1 MVSAHPHTIDTTR
14 QPPKLG
20 DFFSPYQQQQ
30 QQQQQPTL
38 NNYDISSNNNNGYE
52 NINFIPQGHHRPQS
66 VTNLPLRQ
74 QNQNNALARQS
85 QQQNRR
91 SPLLNA
97 NNNPQFVNP
106 LGRPPPLMS
115 SPDGFLN
122 QENPQLLQNRSNS
135 QNSIP
140 KNPKLYKTELCR
152 SWMDHGRCNYG
163 ERCQYA
169 HGTDEKRQIP
179 RHPKYKTEACSSYHK
194 TGYCPYGPRCH
205 FIHNEDPALLR
216 QLIAQNAA
224 AMGTTIGSEQSSPT
238 LTPTITQRPRN
249 LNLHQTMSAPP
260 STVATPQQQQQHG
273 QVVQQ
278 HQQCQ
283 RQHSTILPIGS
294 RPSLPQT
301 PQQQQQY
308 FVQKQLDSDGESP
321 IPSSTDSGSESPLG
335 SFSPG
340 LEDALCRLSPTSFR
354 RSLSQTTTRWSP
366 TSGLLPTTT
375 TNSSAAVAGTNVVG
389 NNSIGG
395 AGIIFNSPNDPWND
409 STLINSLSNL
419 SFGNHHHHHQLTT
432 PTTPIDNPWETS
444 STTTTTKTS
453 SPAPPTAAAAR
464 LPVFE
469 RLSNNL

>member
-1 MVSAHPHTIDTTR
+1 MVSAHPQTIDTTR

-30 QQQQQPTL
+30 QPSL
-38 NNYDISSNNNNGYE
+38 ISNNYDNMNISNNGYE
-52 NINFIPQGHHRPQS
+52 NINFIQGHRPQS

-74 QNQNNALARQS
+74 QNQNNALARQQS
-85 QQQNRR
+85 QQPNRR

-97 NNNPQFVNP
+97 PNNNNSQFVNP

-115 SPDGFLN
+115 SPTGFLN

-224 AMGTTIGSEQSSPT
+224 AMGTTVGI
-238 LTPTITQRPRN
+238 
-249 LNLHQTMSAPP
+249 
-260 STVATPQQQQQHG
+260 ATPQQQQSHHLQSG
-273 QVVQQ
+273 Q
-278 HQQCQ
+278 HQPCQ
-283 RQHSTILPIGS
+283 RQYSTILPIGS

-301 PQQQQQY
+301 PQQQQQQY
-308 FVQKQLDSDGESP
+308 FVQKQLGSDGESP

-340 LEDALCRLSPTSFR
+340 LEESLCRLSPTSFR
-354 RSLSQTTTRWSP
+354 RSLSTTTTRWSP
-366 TSGLLPTTT
+366 TSGIPTFSPANSTIST
-375 TNSSAAVAGTNVVG
+375 TNISGAAFAGNIVNNNIVG
-389 NNSIGG
+389 GG
-395 AGIIFNSPNDPWND
+395 GGGI
-409 STLINSLSNL
+409 
-419 SFGNHHHHHQLTT
+419 
-432 PTTPIDNPWETS
+432 
-444 STTTTTKTS
+444 
-453 SPAPPTAAAAR
+453 
-464 LPVFE
+464 
-469 RLSNNL
+469 

>member
-30 QQQQQPTL
+30 QQQPTL
-38 NNYDISSNNNNGYE
+38 NNYDISSNNNGYE

-97 NNNPQFVNP
+97 NSNSQFVNP

-224 AMGTTIGSEQSSPT
+224 AMGTTVGSEQSSPT
-238 LTPTITQRPRN
+238 LTPTTQRPRN

-260 STVATPQQQQQHG
+260 STVATPQQQQHG
-273 QVVQQ
+273 QIVQQ

-283 RQHSTILPIGS
+283 RQYSTILPIGS

-301 PQQQQQY
+301 PQQQQQQY
-308 FVQKQLDSDGESP
+308 FVQKQLGSDGESP

-354 RSLSQTTTRWSP
+354 RSLSQTTP
-366 TSGLLPTTT
+366 TSGLLPTT

-389 NNSIGG
+389 NSIGGG

-409 STLINSLSNL
+409 STLINSLSNI
-419 SFGNHHHHHQLTT
+419 SFGNHHHHQLTT

-444 STTTTTKTS
+444 STTTKTC
-453 SPAPPTAAAAR
+453 SPAPQAAAAAR